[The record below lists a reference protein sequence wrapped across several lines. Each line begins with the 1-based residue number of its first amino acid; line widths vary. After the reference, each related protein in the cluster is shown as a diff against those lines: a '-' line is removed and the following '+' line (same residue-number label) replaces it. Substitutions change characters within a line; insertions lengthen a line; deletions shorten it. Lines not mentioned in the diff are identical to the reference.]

1 MNRIPNPAIVLN
13 RPSAV
18 TILVITLLVIIT
30 ALLVTGSV
38 RSG

>member
-1 MNRIPNPAIVLN
+1 MNRISNPAIALN

-18 TILVITLLVIIT
+18 TTLVINLLLIIT

-38 RSG
+38 RGG